1 MGVTKVLVI
10 LLSVGLAEIL
20 AHNHQTKDQDA
31 RNNWWQ
37 HEVFYQIY
45 PRSFQ
50 DSNGDG
56 IGDLPGITSRLQYFK
71 DTGITAVWL
80 SPIYESPMV
89 DFGYDISNYTNIQ
102 PEYGTLEDFDA
113 LIAKANELGIKVILD
128 FVPNHSSN
136 QHPWFLKSVARE
148 PGYEDFYVW
157 QNGTQL
163 ENGTRVPPNNWLS
176 VFSGSAWEWNDERQQ
191 FYLRQFTFGQP
202 DLNYR
207 NPAVIQAM
215 DDVMLFWLN
224 KGIAGFRIDAVIYI
238 YEDALL
244 RDEPLSGSTDDP
256 NVENYLNHIYTRN
269 QPEDYL
275 LLQHWRQLL
284 DNYTASQGGP
294 RRIMMTEGYAT
305 VAQLMEYYEDAN
317 GVQGPEFPFN
327 FDFITEVNENSTAA
341 DFVFYIQR
349 WLIYMP
355 HGHVAN
361 WVMGNHDNPRVAS
374 RFGVKSVDGMNMLLM
389 TLPGIAIT
397 YNGEELG
404 MTDYRDISW
413 EDTVDQPACEAGR
426 DNYKAISRD
435 PERTPMQWSDEQN
448 AGFSTSNHTWLP
460 VNPNYRDLNLRNQQ
474 QARQS
479 HYKVY
484 QSLLKLRQL
493 PVLKNGS
500 FVPEVVNSRV
510 FAFKRELKGEHSLL
524 TLLNVKNRTEL
535 VDLTDF
541 IDQPNRL
548 SVLVVGVESQHRV
561 GDRLKAESIALAPF
575 EGLVIQL
582 NKRK

>member
-1 MGVTKVLVI
+1 MGIIKVLTVV
-10 LLSVGLAEIL
+10 LSVGLVL
-20 AHNHQTKDQDA
+20 GHNHNQQKEQDA
-31 RNNWWQ
+31 KYNWWQ

-50 DSNGDG
+50 DSNQDG
-56 IGDLPGITSRLQYFK
+56 IGDLRGITSRLEYFK
-71 DTGITAVWL
+71 ETGITAVWL

-113 LIAKANELGIKVILD
+113 LIARANELGVKVILD

-136 QHPWFLKSVARE
+136 KHPWFIKSVARDPE
-148 PGYEDFYVW
+148 YENFYVW
-157 QNGTQL
+157 EDGTL
-163 ENGTRVPPNNWLS
+163 LANGTRVPPNNWLS

-191 FYLRQFTFGQP
+191 YYLRQFTYGQP

-224 KGIAGFRIDAVIYI
+224 KGIAGFRIDAIIYI
-238 YEDALL
+238 YEDAQL
-244 RDEPLSGSTDDP
+244 RDEPRSGATDDP
-256 NVENYLNHIYTRN
+256 NLENYLDHIYTRN
-269 QPEDYL
+269 QPEDYG

-284 DNYTASQGGP
+284 DNYSATHDGP
-294 RRIMMTEGYAT
+294 LRIMMTEGYAS

-327 FDFITEVNENSTAA
+327 FDFITELNENSTAA

-374 RFGVKSVDGMNMLLM
+374 RFGPKTVDAMNMLLM

-413 EDTVDQPACEAGR
+413 SDTVDQPACEAGR
-426 DNYKAISRD
+426 DNYKWISRD
-435 PERTPMQWSDEQN
+435 PERTPMQWNDGLN
-448 AGFSTSNHTWLP
+448 AGFSNASHTWLP
-460 VNPNYRDLNLRNQQ
+460 MNPNYRELNLRNQQ
-474 QARQS
+474 VARRS
-479 HYKVY
+479 HYKNY

-493 PVLKNGS
+493 PVLRNGS
-500 FVPEVVNSRV
+500 FVPEVVNRRV

-524 TLLNVKNRTEL
+524 TILNVKNGTEV
-535 VDLTDF
+535 VDIGDF

-548 SVLVVGVESQHRV
+548 SVLVTGAESQYRV
-561 GDRLKAESIALAPF
+561 GDRLKAEAIELAPY

>member
-1 MGVTKVLVI
+1 MGVVKIALV
-10 LLSVGLAEIL
+10 LSVGLVGVL
-20 AHNHQTKDQDA
+20 ANIHKEKQEDA
-31 RNNWWQ
+31 KYNWWQ

-102 PEYGTLEDFDA
+102 PEYGTLQDFDD
-113 LIAKANELGIKVILD
+113 LIARANELGVKVILD

-136 QHPWFLKSVARE
+136 KHPWFIKSVARE

-157 QNGTQL
+157 EDGILL

-176 VFSGSAWEWNDERQQ
+176 VFSGSAWMWNEERQQ
-191 FYLRQFTFGQP
+191 FYLRQFTYGQP

-207 NPAVIQAM
+207 NPAVVQAM

-224 KGIAGFRIDAVIYI
+224 KGIAGFRIDAIIYI
-238 YEDALL
+238 YEDAQL
-244 RDEPLSGSTDDP
+244 RDEPLSGTTDDA
-256 NVENYLNHIYTRN
+256 NNEAYLDHIYTRN
-269 QPEDYL
+269 QPEDYG

-284 DNYTASQGGP
+284 DNYTASHEGP
-294 RRIMMTEGYAT
+294 LRIMMTEGYAS
-305 VAQLMEYYEDAN
+305 VSQLMEYYEDAN

-327 FDFITEVNENSTAA
+327 FDFITELNANSTAA
-341 DFVFYIQR
+341 DFVFYISR

-374 RFGVKSVDGMNMLLM
+374 RFGEQSVDALNMLLM

-413 EDTVDQPACEAGR
+413 SDTVDQPACDAGI
-426 DNYKAISRD
+426 DNYKTVSRD
-435 PERTPMQWSDEQN
+435 PERTPMQWSGDLN
-448 AGFSTSNHTWLP
+448 AGFSTANRTWLP
-460 VNPNYRDLNLRNQQ
+460 VNPNYRELNLRNQQ
-474 QARQS
+474 QARRS
-479 HYKVY
+479 HYKIY

-500 FVPEVVNSRV
+500 FVPEVVNRRV
-510 FAFKRELKGEHSLL
+510 FAFKRELKGEYTLL
-524 TLLNVKNRTEL
+524 TIVNVKNRTEV
-535 VDLTDF
+535 VDIGDF

-548 SVLVVGVESQHRV
+548 AVLVVGVDSQHRV
-561 GDRLKAESIALAPF
+561 GDRLKADAIELAPY

>member
-1 MGVTKVLVI
+1 MVVVKI
-10 LLSVGLAEIL
+10 AFILSVGLVGIL
-20 AHNHQTKDQDA
+20 AHKHQSKELDA
-31 RNNWWQ
+31 KYNWWQ

-56 IGDLPGITSRLQYFK
+56 IGDLQGITSRLQYFK
-71 DTGITAVWL
+71 DTGITSVWL

-113 LIAKANELGIKVILD
+113 LIAKANELGVKVILD

-136 QHPWFLKSVARE
+136 KHPWFIKSVARE

-157 QNGTQL
+157 EDGILL

-176 VFSGSAWEWNDERQQ
+176 VFSGSAWMWNDERQQ
-191 FYLRQFTFGQP
+191 YYLRQFTYGQP

-207 NPAVIQAM
+207 NPAVIKAM

-224 KGIAGFRIDAVIYI
+224 KGIAGFRIDAIIYI
-238 YEDALL
+238 YEDAQL
-244 RDEPLSGSTDDP
+244 RDEPPSGTTDDP
-256 NVENYLNHIYTRN
+256 NNEAYLSHIYTRN
-269 QPEDYL
+269 QPEDYG

-284 DNYTASQGGP
+284 DNYTANHDGP
-294 RRIMMTEGYAT
+294 LRIMMTEGYAS
-305 VAQLMEYYEDAN
+305 VSQLMEYYEDSN
-317 GVQGPEFPFN
+317 GVQGPQFPFN
-327 FDFITEVNENSTAA
+327 FDFITELNANSTAA
-341 DFVFYIQR
+341 DFVFYISR

-374 RFGVKSVDGMNMLLM
+374 RFGEKSVDAMNMLLM
-389 TLPGIAIT
+389 TLPGIGIT

-413 EDTVDQPACEAGR
+413 SDTVDQPACEAGI
-426 DNYKAISRD
+426 DNYKTISRD
-435 PERTPMQWSDEQN
+435 PERTPMQWSSDVN
-448 AGFSTSNHTWLP
+448 AGFSSADRTWLP
-460 VNPNYRDLNLRNQQ
+460 VNPNYKELNLRNQQ
-474 QARQS
+474 QARRS
-479 HYKVY
+479 HYKIY

-500 FVPEVVNSRV
+500 FVPEVVNRRV
-510 FAFKRELKGEHSLL
+510 FAFKRELKNEHTLL
-524 TLLNVKNRTEL
+524 TIVNVSNRTEL
-535 VDLTDF
+535 VDIADF
-541 IDQPNRL
+541 IEQPNRL
-548 SVLVVGVESQHRV
+548 SVLVAGVDSQHRV
-561 GDRLKAESIALAPF
+561 GDRLKAETIELAPN

>member
-1 MGVTKVLVI
+1 MSVIKVLTLV
-10 LLSVGLAEIL
+10 LSVGLVL
-20 AHNHQTKDQDA
+20 AHNHSEKEQDA
-31 RNNWWQ
+31 KYNWWQ

-50 DSNGDG
+50 DSNNDG
-56 IGDLPGITSRLQYFK
+56 IGDLRGITSRLEYFK
-71 DTGITAVWL
+71 ETGITSVWL

-102 PEYGTLEDFDA
+102 PEYGTLEDFDV
-113 LIAKANELGIKVILD
+113 LIARANQLGVKVILD

-136 QHPWFLKSVARE
+136 KHPWFIKSVARDPE
-148 PGYEDFYVW
+148 YEDFYVW
-157 QNGTQL
+157 EDGILTAD
-163 ENGTRVPPNNWLS
+163 GTRVPPNNWLS
-176 VFSGSAWEWNDERQQ
+176 VFSGSAWEWNDDRQQ
-191 FYLRQFTFGQP
+191 YYLRQFTYGQP

-207 NPAVIQAM
+207 NPAVIKAM

-224 KGIAGFRIDAVIYI
+224 KGIAGFRIDAIIYI
-238 YEDALL
+238 YEDEQL
-244 RDEPLSGSTDDP
+244 RDEPTSGATDDP
-256 NVENYLNHIYTRN
+256 NLENYLDHIYTRN

-284 DNYTASQGGP
+284 DNYSATHDGP
-294 RRIMMTEGYAT
+294 LRIMMTEGYAS
-305 VAQLMEYYEDAN
+305 VAQLMEYYEDAK

-327 FDFITEVNENSTAA
+327 FDFITELNENSTAA

-374 RFGVKSVDGMNMLLM
+374 RFGPKTVDAMNMLLM

-413 EDTVDQPACEAGR
+413 SDTVDQPACDAGK
-426 DNYKAISRD
+426 DDYKWISRD
-435 PERTPMQWSDEQN
+435 PERTPMQWNDGLN
-448 AGFSTSNHTWLP
+448 AGFSNASHTWLP
-460 VNPNYRDLNLRNQQ
+460 VNPNYRELNLRNQQ
-474 QARQS
+474 VARRS
-479 HYKVY
+479 HYKIY

-500 FVPEVVNSRV
+500 FVPEVVNRRV
-510 FAFKRELKGEHSLL
+510 FAFKRELKGEHTLL
-524 TLLNVKNRTEL
+524 TILNVKNLTEV
-535 VDLTDF
+535 VDISDF

-548 SVLVVGVESQHRV
+548 SVLVTGTESQYRV
-561 GDRLKAESIALAPF
+561 GDRLKAEAIELAPY